1 MDGGILNRSKTAF
14 IVMVTTFLLVS
25 ITDGIKVESSTT
37 ADNVEDFLLKMNEIN
52 NFNIDIDTFMSDI
65 EDFLPS
71 EDCCIVFPRMTI
83 PAIVG
88 RGGDIC
94 IVGKVPVM
102 TTDISFQ
109 IVTAYDPIPDSFD
122 LTILDIVALS
132 NDGLIG
138 CTAEIPAEAPPEL
151 YNLTM
156 IVKET
161 GDTFTAPKAVCVKE
175 RIDGNFTFVHL
186 TDFHIGDPRGL
197 KENPFETIGWKAAR
211 RCVREINLLDPDFV
225 VITGDL
231 VHGWSFFGKY
241 KRPYSKCWEILQ
253 EFDVP
258 IYLCPGNH
266 DGYIQMGEDGFK
278 YWKRYFGPLYYSFDY
293 GDAHFVCVNSY
304 NWTDK
309 MRRAFLFIPL
319 NWGGCIQEKQLRW
332 IERDL
337 DLHSNAKL
345 KFVLLHHNPLWNTW
359 YESLMFKG
367 YKGREK
373 LLSIIREKNVDAV
386 LAGHIH
392 RDSVIINSGILFIT
406 TTTSSSS
413 LSAPDA
419 YWGYRPIMVENYT
432 IVSYNY
438 MEPKYSLPSYKID
451 YVEKDNYSKIIINNL
466 ETDINVSITFLV
478 ESGNYT
484 AENGKIY
491 MTRTKDG
498 QMEVYVDAHIPA
510 KSQVEVK
517 LLPV

>member
-1 MDGGILNRSKTAF
+1 MFLLLSVIGGIR
-14 IVMVTTFLLVS
+14 
-25 ITDGIKVESSTT
+25 VESGTT
-37 ADNVEDFLLKMNEIN
+37 ADDVENFLLEMNRIN
-52 NFNIDIDTFMSDI
+52 NFNIDVDTFMSDI
-65 EDFLPS
+65 ENILPS
-71 EDCCIVFPRMTI
+71 EDCCIIFPRMTI
-83 PAIVG
+83 PAIVE

-94 IVGKVPVM
+94 IIGKVPVM

-109 IVTAYDPIPDSFD
+109 IVTAYDPIPEFFN
-122 LTILDIVALS
+122 LTIIDIVAFGG
-132 NDGLIG
+132 DDLIG
-138 CTAEIPAEAPPEL
+138 CTAELPAEAPPEL

-161 GDTFTAPKAVCVKE
+161 GDTFTAPKVVCVKE
-175 RIDGNFTFVHL
+175 KMDGNFTFVHL

-197 KENPFETIGWKAAR
+197 RKNLLQTIGWKAAR
-211 RCVREINLLDPDFV
+211 RCVKEINLFTPDFV
-225 VITGDL
+225 IITGDL
-231 VHGWSFFGKY
+231 VYGQLYPGEY
-241 KRPYSKCWEILQ
+241 RREYSKCWEILQ

-319 NWGGCIQEKQLRW
+319 NWGGCIQEKQLQW
-332 IERDL
+332 IEKDL
-337 DLHSNAKL
+337 NLYSNAKL
-345 KFVLLHHNPLWNTW
+345 KLILLHHNPLWDTW
-359 YESLMFKG
+359 YESLMFNS
-367 YKGREK
+367 YIGREE
-373 LLSIIREKNVDAV
+373 LLRIIQEKNVDVV
-386 LAGHIH
+386 LAGHVHYDNITI
-392 RDSVIINSGILFIT
+392 SNGTLFIIT
-406 TTTSSSS
+406 TTASSS

-419 YWGYRPIMVENYT
+419 YWRYRPITVENYT
-432 IVSYNY
+432 ITSYNY

-451 YVEKDNYSKIIINNL
+451 CVEKDSHSKIITNDL
-466 ETDINVSITFLV
+466 STDIDVRITFVV

-484 AENGKIY
+484 AENGEIY

-498 QMEVYVDAHIPA
+498 QTEVYVDVHVPA
-510 KSQVEVK
+510 KSQVEVR